1 MGFGG
6 NGSGGGSV
14 AGSSDVALSGPAN
27 NEVLT
32 YDSTSSKWKNAV
44 VSGGVSGPITVE
56 SLPAGVTLSLLF
68 TGGVWPARPTERT
81 DILVQ
86 WIDNTGNASV
96 PEGAL
101 VGDIVIR
108 DVS

>member
-6 NGSGGGSV
+6 SGGGGSV
-14 AGSSDVALSGPAN
+14 AGSSDVALNGPLN
-27 NEVLT
+27 NDVLT
-32 YDSTSSKWKNAV
+32 YDSASSKWKNAV
-44 VSGGVSGPITVE
+44 SVGGGGAVSVQN
-56 SLPAGVTLSLLF
+56 LPAGTTLSLLF
-68 TGGVWPARPTERT
+68 AGGVWPARPTSRT

-86 WIDNTGNASV
+86 WIDSTGSASV

-101 VGDIVIR
+101 VGDLVIR